1 MQGVHK
7 ADDGQRSQDRAG
19 RGRKKGK
26 DSARKADAPSEGRAD
41 QKEQEREFLT
51 NLFREL
57 FQTEQSARKHPRV
70 EAKRLGDVPPAYAME
85 AIATHADAALPE
97 LRAIV
102 RERNMVAVE
111 GAKKVGSMFSV
122 LRNRVA
128 DLFLSHEKSYR
139 GTVLGLHHGMDLV
152 TLIQF
157 TATSM
162 GDADLAAWC
171 ARWMEARRL
180 LIEAAIRELA
190 WFAAHQDRA
199 TEPVKHS
206 AVGRTVQ
213 IMVHGMQ
220 TLAAKLEP
228 GATSDARVD

>member
-7 ADDGQRSQDRAG
+7 ADDGQRSKDRAG
-19 RGRKKGK
+19 QGHQK
-26 DSARKADAPSEGRAD
+26 DNDGAHKAGAPRERR
-41 QKEQEREFLT
+41 QEQNKEECQFLT

-70 EAKRLGDVPPAYAME
+70 EATRLGDAPPARAME
-85 AIATHADAALPE
+85 AVASHADTVLPE
-97 LRAIV
+97 LFAMV
-102 RERNMVAVE
+102 RERHLPAVE

-139 GTVLGLHHGMDLV
+139 GTLLGLRHGIDLV

-157 TATSM
+157 TATSI
-162 GDADLAAWC
+162 GDAELAAWC
-171 ARWMEARRL
+171 ARWMDARRPL
-180 LIEAAIRELA
+180 VEAAAHELA

-199 TEPVKHS
+199 AEPVKQS

-213 IMVHGMQ
+213 IMVHGVE
-220 TLAAKLEP
+220 TIAAKLEP
-228 GATSDARVD
+228 GAKAGAAGD